1 MNKKFAYISLF
12 LMVFLGISSCSDEDI
27 FTIRDSQATFT
38 LSLPGQDVMT
48 RAKDPGLDFFNE
60 NTVTTVDLFFYH
72 TGETDQNAVLRK
84 HLEGTEIARNTTS
97 SNAETGMFVYDL
109 TSSISI
115 NDLRT
120 IFPNYDDNSAKHKC
134 EVYAIV
140 NLPANATIDA
150 TDMASLKQVELTSD
164 AFSQLVDAAN
174 ASFKKGAV
182 PSNFVMSGQAST
194 ITLDPDN
201 KRKLVGNIDV
211 YRSASKVT
219 LELTEVKQTFTDANG
234 HEWQSQ
240 TDNIS
245 VGLKHGQKTGYVDAP
260 QLHTISGDF
269 KTANIHMVPG
279 TWITGGTTEGHYK
292 TDVPMYTYP
301 NVWTNDLSHR
311 TSLLVCVYW
320 RDNTVSNSSFQ
331 PTYYEIPISDEDEQI
346 LRNYHYRIQLS
357 IGIIGS
363 LVEEE
368 PVVLDHCSYV
378 ILPWGSNESI
388 LADLNQVRY
397 LVVDETEVHMDNII
411 SRNINF
417 SSSHNLKTE
426 VNVGSTENVLNKKIY
441 YRNLSSTTATWT
453 ELPASSF
460 RVVINNPAEGGG
472 TSYFTIEHDLVNN
485 MDELSDYTEFK
496 MEFDVYHE
504 GQDTATTEYIQ
515 HIVAYQTP
523 MIYADVDPNSDF
535 ADASLVPTG
544 QTVTV
549 QIEDENGDIWVWTA
563 DENGSDQVFIHDDS
577 RYWDWG
583 WNYYYPQ
590 VNVGEHYDDNHT
602 HYNAGTYRGYY
613 QTGYWTRYTEETV
626 DILELNDPD
635 NHYGYTFLNGADASN
650 MWIYYDGGYY
660 ASYGGRDAN
669 LYGGVHG
676 LTGMNKNPNRYIIKA
691 TALTTDNFVIGDPR
705 TTYVHNLN
713 NNTLSSPNTNRA
725 DWAVYWSGT
734 GYYVNN
740 QGNVRQRTITFNA
753 YSTRNNTNNNY
764 LTYYHPTDENNAR
777 TARMISPEFMVAS
790 SYGVCTTGINKEN
803 ARKRCASYQ
812 EDGYPAGRWRLPTQA
827 EVEYIVQLSAWGKIP
842 ILFGIL
848 PDNANY
854 GEDSDYW
861 SANGVVRV
869 NSKTGKSS
877 SISESDAS
885 GLSVR
890 CVYDTWYWTDK
901 CQKDR
906 FTWGDKETF

>member
-1 MNKKFAYISLF
+1 MNKKFAYISIAMMAF
-12 LMVFLGISSCSDEDI
+12 IGMSSCSDEDL
-27 FTIRDSQATFT
+27 FSPRDTQAKFT
-38 LSLPGQDVMT
+38 LTLPGQDVLT
-48 RAKDPGLDFFNE
+48 RATDPGLDAFNE
-60 NTVTTVDLFFYH
+60 NTVATVDLFFYH
-72 TGETDQNAVLRK
+72 TGETNQNAVLRK
-84 HLEGTEIARNTTS
+84 TLKASEIARNATS
-97 SNAETGMFVYDL
+97 SNTERGMYVYDL
-109 TSSISI
+109 TSSIGI
-115 NDLRT
+115 TELRT
-120 IFPNYDDNSAKHKC
+120 IFSNYDSDGAHTC

-140 NLPANATIDA
+140 NLPSDATI
-150 TDMASLKQVELTSD
+150 TDTDIESLKQVELTCT
-164 AFSQLVDAAN
+164 AFGTLENAAN
-174 ASFKKGAV
+174 AQYKKGVIPA
-182 PSNFVMSGQAST
+182 NFVMSGQSST
-194 ITLDPDN
+194 ITLDATN

-211 YRSASKVT
+211 FRSASKVT
-219 LELTEVKQTFTDANG
+219 LELTEVKEHFTDANG
-234 HEWQSQ
+234 NVWDSR
-240 TDNIS
+240 TGDIT
-245 VGLKHGQKTGYVDAP
+245 VGMKHGQTVGYVEAEE
-260 QLHTISGDF
+260 HNISGDF
-269 KTANIHMVPG
+269 TTRNIHMVPG
-279 TWITGGTTEGHYK
+279 TWINGGTATGHYK
-292 TDVPMYTYP
+292 TDVPLYTYP
-301 NVWTNDLSHR
+301 NDWSNDLSHR
-311 TSLLVCVYW
+311 TSLLVCVW
-320 RDNTVSNSSFQ
+320 WKNTSAGSSYQ
-331 PTYYEIPISDEDEQI
+331 PTYYEIPISDEDEKL

-378 ILPWGSNESI
+378 ILPWGSNETI
-388 LADLNQVRY
+388 LADMNEVRY
-397 LVVDETEVHMDNII
+397 LVVDETEIHMDNII
-411 SRNINF
+411 ARSINY
-417 SSSHNLKTE
+417 SSSHRIDTINKHLYVRDLQD
-426 VNVGSTENVLNKKIY
+426 VN
-441 YRNLSSTTATWT
+441 ATWR
-453 ELPASSF
+453 ELPADGF
-460 RVVINNPAEGGG
+460 RIVVKEPTDGSG
-472 TSYFTIEHDLVNN
+472 TSYFTVEHDLVNN
-485 MDELSDYTEFK
+485 MDENSDYTQFK
-496 MEFDVYHE
+496 MEFDVYHDD
-504 GQDTATTEYIQ
+504 QDPKTTKYIE
-515 HIVAYQTP
+515 HIIAYQTP
-523 MIYADVDPNSDF
+523 MIYAEIDPNSDF
-535 ADASLVPTG
+535 ADASLVATG
-544 QTVTV
+544 QTTIRV
-549 QIEDENGDIWVWTA
+549 EDENGDIWEWTA
-563 DENGSDQVFIHDDS
+563 DVNGDETVFIHDNS
-577 RYWDWG
+577 WSMWG
-583 WNYYYPQ
+583 GYTYPQ
-590 VNVGEHYDDNHT
+590 VSVGEHFDNNHT

-650 MWIYYDGGYY
+650 MWIYYDGDYGDYN

-734 GYYVNN
+734 GYVYNN
-740 QGNVRQRTITFNA
+740 GRIRQRTITFNA
-753 YSTRNNTNNNY
+753 YSTRNNTNSNY

-869 NSKTGKSS
+869 NSKTGKTSTV
-877 SISESDAS
+877 SENDAS

-906 FTWGDKETF
+906 FTWGDKADF